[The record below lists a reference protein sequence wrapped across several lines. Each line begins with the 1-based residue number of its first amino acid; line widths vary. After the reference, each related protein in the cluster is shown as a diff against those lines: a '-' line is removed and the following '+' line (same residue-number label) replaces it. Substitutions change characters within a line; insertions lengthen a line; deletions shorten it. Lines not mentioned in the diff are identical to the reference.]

1 MKIQPEDID
10 ARANQG
16 VERPGSRREGPTV
29 ATIRVWHVGLSLQS
43 DPACAVVPA
52 PVGRYLKR
60 STDRSI
66 RCSNRSR
73 RGPCGGL
80 PLVEPDTARL
90 LRSLVIAVTGAKKIL
105 RLARHRLLGA
115 LMAQALP
122 PDGQLISFEIDQS
135 RAATARANI
144 ERAGLATALSVIV
157 GDASRFLHKVAGP
170 FDLIFQDGDKTL
182 YEPLLD
188 RLVDH
193 LRPGG
198 VLVTDNVLWDGEVVE
213 GFITTRQ
220 HDEASTAA
228 IRCYNRRLAADARL
242 LTTFLP
248 TGDGVA
254 VSVKLPAPS
263 SRRCDARQ
271 TGGGHR

>member
-1 MKIQPEDID
+1 MRQ
-10 ARANQG
+10 
-16 VERPGSRREGPTV
+16 
-29 ATIRVWHVGLSLQS
+29 
-43 DPACAVVPA
+43 VVPTSVGHYLEGLHG
-52 PVGRYLKR
+52 PVNPLL
-60 STDRSI
+60 DAI
-66 RCSNRSR
+66 R
-73 RGPCGGL
+73 GEGLAAAL

-90 LRSLVIAVTGAKKIL
+90 LRSLVIATGASKVLEIGT
-105 RLARHRLLGA
+105 AIGYSA
-115 LMAQALP
+115 LWMAQVLP
-122 PDGQLISFEIDQS
+122 EGGQLISLEIDQS
-135 RAATARANI
+135 RAATARANF
-144 ERAGLATALSVIV
+144 ERAGLANTISVIV

-170 FDLIFQDGDKTL
+170 FDLIFQDGDKQL

-213 GFITTRQ
+213 GFATTTR

-228 IRCYNRRLAADARL
+228 IRAYNRRLAADTRL

-254 VSVKLPAPS
+254 ISVKL
-263 SRRCDARQ
+263 
-271 TGGGHR
+271 